1 MKILNLRYK
10 IDHQLHTDNCG
21 TVYAAR
27 DMLQQDKLLC
37 LRVFTSEYSKT
48 DYIQSLVSN
57 FMFLKSVRHPNL
69 TELYEFDRLTTVDHK
84 ASNKIRY
91 FYTYEYLEDIEVED
105 YRQLSVDDTKD
116 GFVEL
121 MRVIS
126 YLHFRG
132 IVYQFL
138 NFITTTLYFENKR
151 IHVKLKDLITIGLF
165 KDNHTISEY
174 QISLFIPPEVVWSQH
189 FDYSSDIYA
198 LGHMLYYLHYRI
210 DYEKNPLNDIFDKDS
225 YNDNEINK
233 LIRKMVSNYV
243 EDRSYD
249 ISHLVQDYS
258 DIHRMSVPFDD
269 HIYYNKIH
277 FGSKLVGREKDFE
290 EVYNSVIDK
299 IDKKATGNGI
309 IISGESG
316 IGKSRFL
323 RELSYILKMRGY
335 DNITVDLTTEHHQDF
350 ALFTQILR
358 SIFRKNDVPL
368 EMVHKYGGELSKLV
382 SEIGQRYKISPGE
395 VLEGERENLKVANRI
410 FNFLIDYSLHRPLLF
425 IIDNIDLAN
434 KYDLIILDYIFRNQK
449 DLQLYVVTSVNK
461 NTLDENTSVSLW
473 EDSNRLRYL
482 QLNKF
487 NYEDAN
493 QLIKHILGMNKKPIN
508 FTTRVMR
515 DAEGNPRKIEE
526 IIQNLYLNKKI
537 YVQQHKQWYIADIDN
552 LEELEF
558 SRDSRGEVSINLEVL
573 DPLQREI
580 LNVASVFS
588 DAVDYDILERMLG
601 PDIMLTEHLNAL
613 IEVNILS
620 EKFGDFG
627 YTYNFNNRHLADGIN
642 RLLRSEDKRHYH
654 ERIAVLLED
663 DFMTKQHFVMES
675 LIYHLKLSDQIDKA
689 VKYCFLA
696 AQRMKEINIYSQ
708 AISFYKRA
716 IELRVQN
723 DQEEM
728 VPVVLNKIAE
738 INMLLGQLHEAE
750 INYEEASKISRR
762 QNKVSEYVDALNG
775 LTAIATNK
783 AELSR
788 AYNYYNEAHRVAIEN
803 GYVDGELQAAYHQ
816 CKIFLVTN
824 DLDSIATVANHYLK
838 VATEMKREKY
848 IGLFLN
854 EKGISL
860 SYTDNRIQ
868 EAIGDFT
875 ESYRILSEIGEHIS
889 STSAL
894 NNLSVVLLDEMADI
908 IGARNNFEKIIEY
921 YETYNIIRDKAI
933 MLNNI
938 GETYFL
944 ENRYVEAQDFYN
956 IAYKLA
962 EETNDDHMGFLLL
975 TNLCR
980 NYIETADYD
989 KAYLLLKKLEVDY
1002 QNDKNRG
1009 LDVVYYFHVHVE
1021 YFLKIK
1027 NLEMAEKWLSQY
1039 QGIGIEMPTSIE
1051 LIMEILNFK
1060 IRYYKENY
1068 LNAGKSIDIVWLK
1081 NICSRVKSAFNI
1093 KLVREMILEIGLDM
1107 IHSRKFIL
1115 VQELMGIENQFMP
1128 IYDTLYLKALRKIIE
1143 IAYENNR
1150 ELHYE
1155 LLLESDRVHIADEH
1169 IWVVYKAVGDEYF
1182 TLNNYFKS
1190 ISNYM
1195 MAFDVLHKLTQRIP
1209 VNHRDSYIMN
1219 DESKLDLK
1227 YRINEL
1233 KRRIMGSKSNEK
1245 TSLYNELEVSS
1256 SEEFFNLTDLTDL
1269 YKNQKF
1275 LKTVQQIYF
1284 EKYDTKFEHINDLIR
1299 CLQSDELHNIK
1310 QMLLYF
1316 VQYCFAD
1323 RGYVIMVDEN
1333 GNQQEFIKSS
1343 LTIPEPDVNTLLKN
1357 MASDDDGIIIS
1368 FIEQNTNSPLLGKHL
1383 KGIICIPIAKI
1394 QGNEEVNLETDRRRN
1409 VYQPFT
1415 KDRLGYIY
1423 LETDNIFNNF
1433 SRESYKHIK
1442 TLMNLLFVMIDSYNL
1457 KKISSIDK
1465 LTGVYL
1471 RKYFEDLMM
1480 LEMNRAKGNGTNF
1493 SMVMCDIDK
1502 FKSVNDSF
1510 GHRKGDEILRRIG
1523 QTLNGT
1529 LRISDLVG
1537 RYGGEEFVILL
1548 PMTSSEEALEVCEKV
1563 RIDIERQKML
1573 GSDFPL
1579 TMSFGISSY
1588 PDHGTSEEELLE
1600 KADQALYFS
1609 KNNGRNKTTLW
1620 DPNIGN
1626 EGVRFDKL
1634 AGILSGNISKD
1645 TRNVQAIVNVLGII
1659 RELCSPSERMAVY
1672 MDNLIDVTEATQG
1685 TVLIYKDGILN
1696 RWYGKVKGSVDWLE
1710 QIPFDLTSLTE
1721 FANKEQGE
1729 YYINWNDLDD
1739 IDLESGIPKWK
1750 SIICVPQKLDFGEK
1764 AVMIFSVPISE
1775 KEFDFADYNFVS
1787 TMSGLLNTIAI
1798 RS

>member
-10 IDHQLHTDNCG
+10 IDHQLYTDNCG

-27 DMLQQDKLLC
+27 DMLQQDKQVC

-48 DYIQSLVSN
+48 DYIQGLVSN

-69 TELYEFDRLTTVDHK
+69 TELYEFDRLTTIDHK
-84 ASNKIRY
+84 ATNKIRY
-91 FYTYEYLEDIEVED
+91 FYTYEYLEEIEAVD
-105 YRQLSVDDTKD
+105 YRTLSVDDTKD

-121 MRVIS
+121 MRLIS

-132 IVYQFL
+132 IVYQYL
-138 NFITTTLYFENKR
+138 NFINTILYFENKR

-174 QISLFIPPEVVWSQH
+174 QISLFIPAEVVWSQH

-258 DIHRMSVPFDD
+258 DIHRMNVPFDD
-269 HIYYNKIH
+269 HIFYNKIH
-277 FGSKLVGREKDFE
+277 FGSKLVGRDKDFE

-299 IDKKATGNGI
+299 MDKKTSGNGI

-335 DNITVDLTTEHHQDF
+335 DNLTVDLTTEHHQDF

-358 SIFRKNDVPL
+358 SIFKKNDVPIEL
-368 EMVHKYGGELSKLV
+368 VHKYGGELSKLV
-382 SEIGQRYKISPGE
+382 SEIGQKYKISPGE

-410 FNFLIDYSLHRPLLF
+410 FNFLIDYSAYSPILL
-425 IIDNIDLAN
+425 ILDNIDLAN

-473 EDSNRLRYL
+473 EDSKRIKYF

-508 FTTRVMR
+508 FTTRVMQE
-515 DAEGNPRKIEE
+515 AEGNPRRIEE

-537 YVQQHKQWYIADIDN
+537 YVQQHRQWYIADIDN
-552 LEELEF
+552 LDELEF
-558 SRDSRGEVSINLEVL
+558 TKDAHGEISINLEAL

-580 LNVASVFS
+580 LNIASVFS
-588 DAVDYDILERMLG
+588 DAVDYDILDRMLDS
-601 PDIMLTEHLNAL
+601 DIRLTDSLKAL

-642 RLLRSEDKRHYH
+642 HLLPYDSKKHYH
-654 ERIAVLLED
+654 ERIAALLED

-675 LIYHLKLSDQIDKA
+675 LIYHLKLSEQIDKA

-716 IELRVQN
+716 IELRIQN
-723 DQEEM
+723 DEEDL
-728 VPVVLNKIAE
+728 VPVVLIKIAE

-750 INYEEASKISRR
+750 INFEEASKISRR
-762 QNKVSEYVDALNG
+762 RSKYVEYVDALNG

-783 AELSR
+783 SELSR
-788 AYNYYNEAHRVAIEN
+788 AYNYYNEAHRVAVEN
-803 GYVDGELQAAYHQ
+803 GYTIGELQAAYQQ

-824 DLDSIATVANHYLK
+824 DLESIATVANHYLRI
-838 VATEMKREKY
+838 ATELKLDKY
-848 IGLFLN
+848 IGLFLK

-860 SYTDNRIQ
+860 SYTDDRIQ
-868 EAIGDFT
+868 EAIDAFT

-894 NNLSVVLLDEMADI
+894 NNLSVVLLDERADI
-908 IGARNNFEKIIEY
+908 IGARNNFKKIIEY
-921 YETYNIIRDKAI
+921 YETYNIVHDKAI

-944 ENRYVEAQDFYN
+944 ENRYAEAQDFYTV
-956 IAYKLA
+956 AYKLA
-962 EETNDDHMGFLLL
+962 EETNDDNMGFLLL

-989 KAYLLLKKLEVDY
+989 KAYLLLKKLEADY

-1021 YFLKIK
+1021 YFLRIK

-1039 QGIGIEMPTSIE
+1039 QSLGLNMPSSIE
-1051 LIMEILNFK
+1051 LVMEILNFK
-1060 IRYYKENY
+1060 LRYHKENY
-1068 LNAGKSIDIVWLK
+1068 LNVGKSIDTQWLK
-1081 NICSRVKSAFNI
+1081 TICGRVKSAFNI
-1093 KLVREMILEIGLDM
+1093 KLVRELILEIAMDM

-1115 VQELMGIENQFMP
+1115 VQELIAIESQFLVY
-1128 IYDTLYLKALRKIIE
+1128 YDTSFLKTLRKIIG

-1150 ELHYE
+1150 ELHFE
-1155 LLLESDRVHIADEH
+1155 LLLEGDKPYMAEENL
-1169 IWVVYKAVGDEYF
+1169 WVVYKAVGDEYF
-1182 TLNNYFKS
+1182 TLNNYFKA

-1195 MAFDVLHKLTQRIP
+1195 MAFDVLQKLTQRIP

-1219 DESKLDLK
+1219 DEMKLDLK

-1233 KRRIMGSKSNEK
+1233 KRRIMGSKNNEK
-1245 TSLYNELEVSS
+1245 SNFYNELEVSS
-1256 SEEFFNLTDLTDL
+1256 SEEFFNLTDLSDL

-1299 CLQSDELHNIK
+1299 CLQSDELYNIK

-1323 RGYVIMVDEN
+1323 RGYVIVIDEN
-1333 GNQQEFIKSS
+1333 GNQQEIIKSS
-1343 LTIPEPDVNTLLKN
+1343 LTIPEPDVNTLIKN
-1357 MASDDDGIIIS
+1357 MAADDDGIVIS
-1368 FIEQNTNSPLLGKHL
+1368 FIEQNTNSPLLGKNL
-1383 KGIICIPIAKI
+1383 KGLICIPVTKI
-1394 QGNEEVNLETDRRRN
+1394 QGAELSTSEIERRRAIH
-1409 VYQPFT
+1409 QPFT

-1480 LEMNRAKGNGTNF
+1480 LEMNRAKANGTNF

-1523 QTLNGT
+1523 QTLNNT
-1529 LRISDLVG
+1529 LRGTDLVG

-1563 RIDIERQKML
+1563 RIDIEKQKML

-1645 TRNVQAIVNVLGII
+1645 TRNVQAIVNVLSII
-1659 RELCSPSERMAVY
+1659 KEINSPSDRMAVFMENL
-1672 MDNLIDVTEATQG
+1672 MDIIEASQG
-1685 TVLIYKDGILN
+1685 TILIYREGVLK
-1696 RWYGKVKGSVDWLE
+1696 RWCGKVKGSPEWLE
-1710 QIPFDLTSLTE
+1710 EIPYDVNSLVE

-1750 SIICVPQKLDFGEK
+1750 SIICVPQKLDLGEK
-1764 AVMIFSVPISE
+1764 AIMIFSVPISE

-1787 TMSGLLNTIAI
+1787 TMSGLLNTIAV

>member
-10 IDHQLHTDNCG
+10 IDHQLYTDNCG
-21 TVYAAR
+21 TVYSVR
-27 DMLQQDKLLC
+27 DMLQQDKQVC
-37 LRVFTSEYSKT
+37 LRLFNSEYSKT
-48 DYIQSLVSN
+48 DYIQGLVSS

-84 ASNKIRY
+84 SSNKIRY
-91 FYTYEYLEDIEVED
+91 FYTYEYLEDLEVQD
-105 YRQLSVDDTKD
+105 YRNLSVDDTKD
-116 GFVEL
+116 AFVEL

-132 IVYQFL
+132 IVYQYL
-138 NFITTTLYFENKR
+138 NFITTILYFENKR
-151 IHVKLKDLITIGLF
+151 IHVKLQDLISIGLF
-165 KDNHTISEY
+165 KDNRTISEY
-174 QISLFIPPEVVWSQH
+174 QISLFIPPEVIWSQR

-198 LGHMLYYLHYRI
+198 LGHILYYLHYRM
-210 DYEKNPLNDIFDKDS
+210 DYEKYPLNDIFDKDS

-249 ISHLVQDYS
+249 ISHLLEDYS
-258 DIHRMSVPFDD
+258 QIHRMGIPFDD
-269 HIYYNKIH
+269 HLYYNKIH
-277 FGSKLVGREKDFE
+277 FGSKLIGREKDFD
-290 EVYNSVIDK
+290 EVYSYVVDK
-299 IDKKATGNGI
+299 IDKKNSGNGI

-323 RELSYILKMRGY
+323 RELSYILKMKGY
-335 DNITVDLTTEHHQDF
+335 DNITVDLTVEHHQDF

-358 SIFRKNDVPL
+358 TIFRRGDVPQEL
-368 EMVHKYGGELSKLV
+368 VHKYGGELSKLV
-382 SEIGQRYKISPGE
+382 SEISQRYKVSPGE

-410 FNFLIDYSLHRPLLF
+410 FNFLIDYSQYKPLLL
-425 IIDNIDLAN
+425 IVDNLDLAN
-434 KYDLIILDYIFRNQK
+434 RYDLIIVDYIFRNQK
-449 DLQLYVVTSVNK
+449 DLQLYLVTSVNK
-461 NTLDENTSVSLW
+461 STLDENTSVSLW
-473 EDSNRLRYL
+473 EDSNRLHYL

-493 QLIKHILGMNKKPIN
+493 QLVKYILGMNKKPIN

-515 DAEGNPRKIEE
+515 DAEGNPRRIEE

-537 YVQQHKQWYIADIDN
+537 YVQEHKQWYIADIDN
-552 LEELEF
+552 MDDLEF
-558 SRDSRGEVSINLEVL
+558 SRDLESSVSINLEVL
-573 DPLQREI
+573 DPFQREI
-580 LNVASVFS
+580 LNIASVFS
-588 DAVDYDILERMLG
+588 DAVDFDILDRMLNG
-601 PDIMLTEHLNAL
+601 NVSLQKHLQNL
-613 IEVNILS
+613 IEINILS

-642 RLLRSEDKRHYH
+642 KLLSEEARRLYH
-654 ERIAVLLED
+654 ERIAAFLED

-675 LIYHLKLSDQIDKA
+675 LIYHLRLSDQIDKA

-716 IELRVQN
+716 IELRMQKN
-723 DQEEM
+723 QEEL
-728 VPVVLNKIAE
+728 VPEILLKIAE
-738 INMLLGQLHEAE
+738 INMLLGQLHDAE
-750 INYEEASKISRR
+750 LNYEDAYKLAR
-762 QNKVSEYVDALNG
+762 QNSRSHEYIDALNG

-783 AELSR
+783 SELSR
-788 AYNYYNEAHRVAIEN
+788 AYNYYNEAHRAAVAH
-803 GYVDGELQAAYHQ
+803 GYTVGELQAAYHQ

-824 DLDSIATVANHYLK
+824 DLDSIGMVANHYLE
-838 VATEMKREKY
+838 VAREIGNEKY

-860 SYTDNRIQ
+860 SYTDDRIQ
-868 EAIGDFT
+868 EAIDSFN
-875 ESYRILSEIGEHIS
+875 ESYRMLSEIGEHIS

-894 NNLSVVLLDEMADI
+894 NNLSVVLLDEKADI
-908 IGARNNFEKIIEY
+908 DGARRNFEKIIEY

-944 ENRYVEAQDFYN
+944 ENKYTEAQDLFN
-956 IAYKLA
+956 SAYKLA

-1009 LDVVYYFHVHVE
+1009 LDVVYYYQVHVE
-1021 YFLKIK
+1021 YFLRIK
-1027 NLEMAEKWLSQY
+1027 NLDSAERWLTAY
-1039 QGIGIEMPTSIE
+1039 QAAGSDTPASVEI
-1051 LIMEILNFK
+1051 IMEILNFK
-1060 IRYYKENY
+1060 LRYYKENY
-1068 LNAGKSIDIVWLK
+1068 LNAGKNIDVPWLK
-1081 NICSRVKSAFNI
+1081 NICGRVKSAFNI
-1093 KLVREMILEIGLDM
+1093 KLVRELILEIGMDM

-1115 VQELMGIENQFMP
+1115 VQELIAIENQFVSV
-1128 IYDTLYLKALRKIIE
+1128 YDTQYLRALRKMIG

-1150 ELHYE
+1150 EQHYE
-1155 LLLESDRVHIADEH
+1155 LLLESDRQHIADENA
-1169 IWVVYKAVGDEYF
+1169 WVVFKAIGDEYF

-1195 MAFDVLHKLTQRIP
+1195 MAIDILHKLTQRIP

-1219 DESKLDLK
+1219 DEMKLDLK

-1233 KRRIMGSKSNEK
+1233 KRRIVGSKTTEK
-1245 TSLYNELEVSS
+1245 SGFYNEFEISS
-1256 SEEFFNLTDLTDL
+1256 SDEFFNLTALTDL

-1323 RGYVIMVDEN
+1323 RGYVIVVDEN
-1333 GNQQEFIKSS
+1333 GNQQEIIKSS
-1343 LTIPEPDVNTLLKN
+1343 LTIPEPDVNALMKN
-1357 MASDDDGIIIS
+1357 MAADDDGLVIS
-1368 FIEQNTNSPLLGKHL
+1368 FIEQNTNSPLLARNL
-1383 KGIICIPIAKI
+1383 KGLICIPISKI
-1394 QGNEEVNLETDRRRN
+1394 QGMDLPEPEMDRRRSM
-1409 VYQPFT
+1409 YQPFT

-1480 LEMNRAKGNGTNF
+1480 LEMNRAKANGTTY

-1523 QTLNGT
+1523 QTLNSK
-1529 LRISDLVG
+1529 LRLSDLVG

-1548 PMTSSEEALEVCEKV
+1548 PLTSSQEALEVCEKV
-1563 RIDIERQKML
+1563 RIDIEKQKML
-1573 GSDFPL
+1573 GSEFPL
-1579 TMSFGISSY
+1579 TMSFGISTY

-1659 RELCSPSERMAVY
+1659 RELSTPIERMAVF

-1685 TVLIYKDGILN
+1685 IVLIYKEGRLE
-1696 RWYGKVKGSVDWLE
+1696 RWYGKAKGSPDWLNQLPLDTNTVDE
-1710 QIPFDLTSLTE
+1710 L
-1721 FANKEQGE
+1721 ANKEQGE

-1739 IDLESGIPKWK
+1739 IDLDSGIPKWK
-1750 SIICVPQKLDFGEK
+1750 SIISVPQKLDQGEK